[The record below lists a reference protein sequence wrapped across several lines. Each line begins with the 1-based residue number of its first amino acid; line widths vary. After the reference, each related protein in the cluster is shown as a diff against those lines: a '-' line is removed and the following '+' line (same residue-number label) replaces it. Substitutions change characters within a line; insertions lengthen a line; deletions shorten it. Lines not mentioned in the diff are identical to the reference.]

1 MDMTARWAMPMLFAG
16 QAQKE
21 LFHNEALVRIDALLH
36 GRVESADVT
45 VPPATPVPGQCWI
58 AAAGASGDWAGQAG
72 CLACWTDGG
81 WRFVP
86 PRAGLSVDVAD
97 RGHALFHDGSLW
109 RDALVRADGLYV
121 DDEKVVGAR
130 QAAISAPAGGT
141 TIDAEA
147 RSTLAAILVVL
158 RTHGLIE
165 S

>member
-21 LFHNEALVRIDALLH
+21 IFHNEALVRIDALLH
-36 GRVESADVT
+36 GRVESADVAT
-45 VPPATPVPGQCWI
+45 PPATPELGQCWI
-58 AAAGASGDWAGQAG
+58 VAAGATGDWAGQTG
-72 CLACWTDGG
+72 SVACWTDGG

-86 PRAGLSVDVAD
+86 PRAGLSIDVAD

-109 RDALVRADGLYV
+109 RDALVQADGLYLEG
-121 DDEKVVGAR
+121 EKVVGTR
-130 QAAISAPAGGT
+130 QAAISTPAGGAV
-141 TIDAEA
+141 IDAEA
-147 RSTLAAILVVL
+147 RSTLAAILVAL